1 MTQPLTDAINALTR
15 YANEVTGASDTTL
28 SDAVETLVEGY
39 GQGGGGSVSQDFD
52 QYLSGE
58 NIEIRSNVT
67 RVRTG
72 GITAHSGITV
82 IDLPECTR
90 LENGAIQPSTYT
102 NNSVHFRSLN
112 RLNLPKVEALGTISL
127 CGIADGGTG
136 TLDSIVL
143 PSLKQKLWTAGNGR
157 AFQENTAIKKYDF
170 GNYGI
175 STPFNW
181 GSGMDFYSTQDA
193 IEAIIFRY
201 NCVINIGGTAV
212 FRKNNT
218 TNIALGTNCFIYV
231 PSSQIENYKV
241 ATNWSTLYAQYPDMF
256 KTIEG
261 SQYEHYY
268 ADGTP
273 IE

>member
-15 YANEVTGASDTTL
+15 YANEVTGQSDPDLSSAVRTL
-28 SDAVETLVEGY
+28 CDGY
-39 GQGGGGSVSQDFD
+39 GGGGGSIDD
-52 QYLSGE
+52 YISGE
-58 NIEIRSNVT
+58 NIEIRSNAT

-72 GITAHSGITV
+72 GITAYSGITV

-102 NNSVHFRSLN
+102 NNSVYFTSLN
-112 RLNLPKVEALGTISL
+112 RLNLPKVEAIGSPSL
-127 CGIADGGTG
+127 CGIRSGTG
-136 TLDSIVL
+136 SLDSIVL
-143 PSLKQKLWTAGNGR
+143 PSLKQKLWTASNGR
-157 AFQENTAIKKYDF
+157 AFHDNQAIKKYDF

-181 GSGMDFYSTQDA
+181 GSGMDFYSTGDV

-218 TNIALGTNCFIYV
+218 TDIALGTNCFIYV
-231 PSSQIENYKV
+231 PASQIENYKV
-241 ATNWSTLYAQYPDMF
+241 APNWATLYANYPDMF

-261 SQYEHYY
+261 SQYENYY